1 MADKYSAVVL
11 AAGSGKRMG
20 LDVKKQYMEMFGKP
34 LLFYTLEAF
43 EKSDVDEIIVVT
55 AAEDVSYVKEEI
67 IEHFGFQKVSSITI
81 GGKERYHSVY
91 EGLKKCSG
99 DYVLIHDGAR
109 AFVTEEIISRAMEG
123 AKKYKAAVVGMPSKD
138 TVKIS
143 DDDGFVLETPDRS
156 NVWVIQTPQAF
167 ELQLVKKAYEDILKG
182 DTTGVTDDA
191 MVVEKMTDQKVKFI
205 EGSYDNI
212 KVTTKEDIFVGENI
226 LKKQNRC

>member
-212 KVTTKEDIFVGENI
+212 KVTTKEDIFIGENI